1 MTSLEI
7 QAFLTVQQ
15 TLSISRAAEQLYISQ
30 SSLSSRLQTL
40 EQELGAPLFVRGR
53 GRRELSLTAED
64 WQMLLIPITPKK
76 NTRALYLRYEG
87 AGEWELKTL
96 FFAE

>member
-1 MTSLEI
+1 
-7 QAFLTVQQ
+7 
-15 TLSISRAAEQLYISQ
+15 
-30 SSLSSRLQTL
+30 
-40 EQELGAPLFVRGR
+40 
-53 GRRELSLTAED
+53 
-64 WQMLLIPITPKK
+64 MLLIPITPKK